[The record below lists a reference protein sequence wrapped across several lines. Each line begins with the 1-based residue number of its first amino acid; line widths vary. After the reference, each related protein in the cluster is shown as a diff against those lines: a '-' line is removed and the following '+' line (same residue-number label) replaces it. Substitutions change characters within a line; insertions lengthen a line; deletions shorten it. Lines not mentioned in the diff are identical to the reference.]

1 MLSSKLL
8 DSLVV
13 LICSLSHVTRS
24 SLVVHT
30 FSVQQK
36 TTDASSPKSRG
47 KEGGGKKEKKKGQ
60 QGKDKKTVS
69 LQNFQSDG
77 AAGEGMLGPSP
88 PHPHPHQ
95 PGGGGVVVGLCC
107 RVVVWF
113 CGCGVV
119 GLFSCW
125 VVCVCVVVRLW
136 GGVVVQLCGCAVVWS
151 CGCAVVLSRVATHV
165 NNSPASLWR

>member
-8 DSLVV
+8 DSLAV

-77 AAGEGMLGPSP
+77 AAGEGMLGSSP
-88 PHPHPHQ
+88 TFLLYLHWINVIPIE
-95 PGGGGVVVGLCC
+95 
-107 RVVVWF
+107 
-113 CGCGVV
+113 
-119 GLFSCW
+119 
-125 VVCVCVVVRLW
+125 
-136 GGVVVQLCGCAVVWS
+136 CAY
-151 CGCAVVLSRVATHV
+151 
-165 NNSPASLWR
+165 